1 VLQDE
6 LNRRVAQ
13 EFCLSLTR
21 QVPDDKIK
29 VIIHH
34 VYCVQAL
41 FIPGWME
48 EHGGG
53 GMTLFPVSTGVTNN
67 SN

>member
-1 VLQDE
+1 MCVVLQDE

-29 VIIHH
+29 VIMYH
-34 VYCVQAL
+34 VYRL
-41 FIPGWME
+41 YLYLG
-48 EHGGG
+48 
-53 GMTLFPVSTGVTNN
+53 
-67 SN
+67 